1 MKYKVGDY
9 VRVSY
14 FGEITEVDDNDQF
27 YPYRVGEKDS
37 NGYWYGE
44 RHLEDIEKA
53 AFFIDQVINDG
64 FGKTGAVK
72 DINYVPRRKTYQ
84 YKVNGEWI
92 DEAALVEVNK

>member
-53 AFFIDQVINDG
+53 AFSIGQVINDG
-64 FGKTGAVK
+64 FGSIGTVRGV
-72 DINYVPRRKTYQ
+72 NYVPQNQSYQ
-84 YKVNGEWI
+84 YKVNGVWFNEQELL
-92 DEAALVEVNK
+92 EANK